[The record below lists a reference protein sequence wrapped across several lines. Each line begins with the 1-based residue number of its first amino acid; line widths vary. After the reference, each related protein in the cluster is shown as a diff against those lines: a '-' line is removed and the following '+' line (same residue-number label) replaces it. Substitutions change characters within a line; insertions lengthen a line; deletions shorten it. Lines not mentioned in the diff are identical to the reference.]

1 MRSSWIT
8 QMGPKFNDKCLYK
21 DKKGWGH
28 SSSARTPNPSTAK
41 TKQTK
46 KTKEKKEKPV
56 DSEAETGVR

>member
-1 MRSSWIT
+1 
-8 QMGPKFNDKCLYK
+8 MGPKFNDKCLYK